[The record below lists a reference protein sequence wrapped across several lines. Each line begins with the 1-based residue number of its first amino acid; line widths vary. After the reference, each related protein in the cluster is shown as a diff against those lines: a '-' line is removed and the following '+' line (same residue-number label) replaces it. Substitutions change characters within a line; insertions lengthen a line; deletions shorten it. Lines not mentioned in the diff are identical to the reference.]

1 MLVKKALY
9 FTFAGFLLGLMSY
22 AHAGQFE
29 VEVDKDNVYV
39 IHYNALSTEILL
51 PEVARRYGVV
61 RSKNRAM
68 LNVSVRKGGK
78 NNLMQTQAVLAK
90 VTAQA
95 VNLNGQL
102 KELEMRQVEEGDAKS
117 KAIYYITVFTVTD
130 KETLNFTLKVDPE
143 NKGQEHEIK
152 FKQQFFVN

>member
-1 MLVKKALY
+1 MLVNKALY

-22 AHAGQFE
+22 AYAGQFE

-78 NNLMQTQAVLAK
+78 DGLMQTQAVLAK

-102 KELEMRQVEEGDAKS
+102 KELEMRQVEEGDANS
-117 KAIYYITVFTVTD
+117 KAIYYIAVFTVTD

-143 NKGQEHEIK
+143 NQGQEHEIK
-152 FKQQFFVN
+152 FRQQFFVN